1 MSCPSIW
8 AALSA
13 LLINILLGSFQ

>member
-13 LLINILLGSFQ
+13 LLINILLG